1 MSLLLHPELEKT
13 KITKEGQIH
22 VHFNAREKCEKSS
35 KNKSIPSRE
44 VKHIF
49 MICESLN
56 LFPVK
61 CEMASFF
68 LLNSDFDSSIEPFV
82 QNNFLMCE
90 IRNKHELLF

>member
-1 MSLLLHPELEKT
+1 
-13 KITKEGQIH
+13 
-22 VHFNAREKCEKSS
+22 
-35 KNKSIPSRE
+35 
-44 VKHIF
+44 

-68 LLNSDFDSSIEPFV
+68 LLNPDFDSSIEPFV